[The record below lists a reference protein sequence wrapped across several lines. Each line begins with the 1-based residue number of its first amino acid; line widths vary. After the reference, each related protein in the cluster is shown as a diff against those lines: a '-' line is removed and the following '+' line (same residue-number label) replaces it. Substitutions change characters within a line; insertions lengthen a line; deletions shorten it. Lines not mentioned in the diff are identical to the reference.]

1 LKNKLYFNQKIILH
15 LQLKGSKMRIG
26 FFTMPVHPE
35 EKKWEVS
42 LQEDRQAV
50 ILADKLGY
58 YDVFIGEHLT
68 DKSENI
74 TNSMIFLS
82 SLISETKQIKLGT
95 GTSNLSHMHPVLI
108 ASHAAML
115 DHLSGG
121 RFIFGISPG
130 ALRCDA
136 EVLGIINE
144 DRGQIFAE
152 AIDVILE
159 IWKND
164 PPYNIDLPNNRFKVS
179 SLETTFLE
187 VGVGYLQKPY
197 QKPLP
202 EIVGTVVAPYSKG
215 VIAMGE
221 KDFHPISAHFLLP
234 KWVKTHWEN
243 YKEGKNNVGITAD
256 TSDWRVARTIFVND
270 DSKTAKTYGKSDG
283 NSPYRFFY
291 DHLYRKLERSGRLGV
306 FKEDQSIQ
314 DDQLNLDHI
323 LDQLVICG
331 DPNEVIDQILKFREE
346 VGDFGELLYG
356 GVDWVDESLAKR
368 SMELMA
374 EKVIPE
380 VNKAI
385 Q

>member
-1 LKNKLYFNQKIILH
+1 
-15 LQLKGSKMRIG
+15 
-26 FFTMPVHPE
+26 MPVHPE
-35 EKKWEVS
+35 GKDWYQS

-50 ILADKLGY
+50 ILADKLGFH
-58 YDVFIGEHLT
+58 DAFIGEHLT

-82 SLISETKQIKLGT
+82 SLISETNNIKLGT
-95 GTSNLSHMHPVLI
+95 GTSNLSHMHPVLV

-115 DHLSGG
+115 DHLSKG

-136 EVLGIINE
+136 EVLGIIKE

-159 IWKND
+159 IWKSD
-164 PPYNIDLPNNRFKVS
+164 PPYNINLPNNRFKVS
-179 SLETTFLE
+179 TKETTFLE

-215 VIAMGE
+215 IISMGE
-221 KDFHPISAHFLLP
+221 RNFHPISAHFLLP
-234 KWVKTHWEN
+234 KWVKTHWGN
-243 YKEGKNNVGITAD
+243 YKEGKTNVGAEAD
-256 TSDWRVARTIFVND
+256 ISDWRIARTIFVND
-270 DSKTAKTYGKSDG
+270 DTKIANNYGKHDR

-291 DHLYRKLERSGRLGV
+291 QHLYRKLERSNRLSV
-306 FKEDQSIQ
+306 FKTDQNI
-314 DDQLNLDHI
+314 DDDSLNMDDI
-323 LDQLVICG
+323 LDRLVICG
-331 DPNEVIDQILKFREE
+331 DANQVVDQILAFREE

-356 GVDWVDESLAKR
+356 GVDWVDETLARK

-380 VNKAI
+380 VNRYINK
-385 Q
+385 

>member
-1 LKNKLYFNQKIILH
+1 
-15 LQLKGSKMRIG
+15 MRLG

-35 EKKWEVS
+35 DKKWDIS
-42 LQEDRQAV
+42 LQEDREAV
-50 ILADKLGY
+50 ILADKLGF

-82 SLISETKQIKLGT
+82 SLIAETKNIKLGT

-115 DHLSGG
+115 DHLSKG

-152 AIDVILE
+152 SIDVILE
-159 IWKND
+159 IWRSD

-179 SLETTFLE
+179 SLESTFLE

-197 QKPLP
+197 QKPRP
-202 EIVGTVVAPYSKG
+202 EIVGTVVAPFSKG

-243 YKEGKNNVGITAD
+243 YKEGKENVGLEANI
-256 TSDWRVARTIFVND
+256 SDWRIARTIFVND
-270 DSKTAKTYGKSDG
+270 DSQVAKDYGK
-283 NSPYRFFY
+283 NNKKSPYRFFY

-306 FKEDQSIQ
+306 FKSNPNI
-314 DDQLNLDHI
+314 DDKDLDIDNI
-323 LDQLVICG
+323 LDELVICG
-331 DPNEVIDQILKFREE
+331 DTNHVIDQILAFRET

-356 GVDWVDESLAKR
+356 GVDWLDRDLARK

-380 VNKAI
+380 VTKNINK
-385 Q
+385 

>member
-1 LKNKLYFNQKIILH
+1 
-15 LQLKGSKMRIG
+15 MRLG

-35 EKKWEVS
+35 AKSWYKS

-82 SLISETKQIKLGT
+82 SLISETNNIKLGT

-115 DHLSGG
+115 DHLSQG

-130 ALRCDA
+130 ALKCDA

-164 PPYNIDLPNNRFKVS
+164 PPYNINLPNNRFKVS
-179 SLETTFLE
+179 TLESTFLE

-215 VIAMGE
+215 IIAMGE
-221 KDFHPISAHFLLP
+221 KNFHPISAHFLLP
-234 KWVKTHWEN
+234 KWIKTHWAN
-243 YKEGKNNVGITAD
+243 YKEGKRNMGLEAD
-256 TSDWRVARTIFVND
+256 ISDWRIARTIFVNN
-270 DSKTAKTYGKSDG
+270 DSKVANNYGKNDK

-291 DHLYRKLERSGRLGV
+291 EHLYKKLERSNRLSV
-306 FKEDQSIQ
+306 FKSDQNM
-314 DDQLNLDHI
+314 DDSDLTIDNI

-331 DPNEVIDQILKFREE
+331 DVNQVIDQILSFREQ

-356 GVDWVDESLAKR
+356 GVDWLDEPLARK

-374 EKVIPE
+374 ERVVPE
-380 VNKAI
+380 VNKHI
-385 Q
+385 NK

>member
-1 LKNKLYFNQKIILH
+1 
-15 LQLKGSKMRIG
+15 MRLG

-35 EKKWEVS
+35 GKDWYQS

-50 ILADKLGY
+50 ILADKLGFH
-58 YDVFIGEHLT
+58 DAFIGEHLT

-82 SLISETKQIKLGT
+82 SLISETNNIKLGT
-95 GTSNLSHMHPVLI
+95 GTSNLSHMHPVLV

-115 DHLSGG
+115 DHLSKG

-159 IWKND
+159 IWKSD
-164 PPYNIDLPNNRFKVS
+164 PPYNINLPNNRFKVS
-179 SLETTFLE
+179 TKETTFLE

-215 VIAMGE
+215 IISMGE
-221 KDFHPISAHFLLP
+221 RNFHPISAHFLLP
-234 KWVKTHWEN
+234 KWVKTHWIN
-243 YKEGKNNVGITAD
+243 YKEGKTNVGIEAD
-256 TSDWRVARTIFVND
+256 ISDWRVARTIFVND
-270 DSKTAKTYGKSDG
+270 DTKIANNYGKHDS

-291 DHLYRKLERSGRLGV
+291 EHLYRKLERSSRLSV
-306 FKEDQSIQ
+306 FKTDQNI
-314 DDQLNLDHI
+314 DDDSLNMDDI

-331 DPNEVIDQILKFREE
+331 DVNQVVDQILAFREE

-356 GVDWVDESLAKR
+356 GVDWVDESLARK

-380 VNKAI
+380 VNKYI
-385 Q
+385 NK

>member
-1 LKNKLYFNQKIILH
+1 
-15 LQLKGSKMRIG
+15 
-26 FFTMPVHPE
+26 MPVHPE
-35 EKKWEVS
+35 GKDWYQS

-50 ILADKLGY
+50 ILADKLGFH
-58 YDVFIGEHLT
+58 DAFIGEHLT

-82 SLISETKQIKLGT
+82 SLISETNNIKLGT
-95 GTSNLSHMHPVLI
+95 GTSNLSHMHPVLV

-115 DHLSGG
+115 DHLSKG

-136 EVLGIINE
+136 EVLGIIKE

-159 IWKND
+159 IWKSD
-164 PPYNIDLPNNRFKVS
+164 PPYNINLPNNRFKVS
-179 SLETTFLE
+179 TKETTFLE

-202 EIVGTVVAPYSKG
+202 EIVGTAVAPYSKG
-215 VIAMGE
+215 IISMGE
-221 KDFHPISAHFLLP
+221 RNFHPISAHFLLP
-234 KWVKTHWEN
+234 KWVKTHWGN
-243 YKEGKNNVGITAD
+243 YKEGKTNVGAEAD
-256 TSDWRVARTIFVND
+256 ISDWRIARTIFVND
-270 DSKTAKTYGKSDG
+270 DTKIANNYGKHDR

-291 DHLYRKLERSGRLGV
+291 QHLYRKLERSNRLSV
-306 FKEDQSIQ
+306 FKTDQNI
-314 DDQLNLDHI
+314 DDDSLNMDDI
-323 LDQLVICG
+323 LDRLVICG
-331 DPNEVIDQILKFREE
+331 DANQVVDQILAFREE

-356 GVDWVDESLAKR
+356 GVDWVDETLARK

-380 VNKAI
+380 VNKHI
-385 Q
+385 NK